1 MTYIYI
7 NDKILIN
14 NQNNR
19 ENTLELSAY
28 CCKII

>member
-1 MTYIYI
+1 MQM
-7 NDKILIN
+7 NDKTSIN

-19 ENTLELSAY
+19 GNTLELLVY